1 MDHVRDNTERT
12 SYESPFYIGYFLQNR
27 LSGLCRKND
36 KGELRQSC
44 RKEAIFGEVDLS
56 VLG

>member
-1 MDHVRDNTERT
+1 MDHVRDSSAERT
-12 SYESPFYIGYFLQNR
+12 SDESPFHIGYFLQNR

-56 VLG
+56 